1 MVPDYIIYLIV
12 GIYAVLAAIGLLF
25 QKLNLP
31 FISIKLPD
39 SWSEYKKDCFCVIAT
54 MVIVFIMG
62 LIINNYVENYK
73 ENTPNY
79 YEDREFPRE

>member
-1 MVPDYIIYLIV
+1 
-12 GIYAVLAAIGLLF
+12 
-25 QKLNLP
+25 
-31 FISIKLPD
+31 
-39 SWSEYKKDCFCVIAT
+39 